1 MGVGYFSDIANFKEG
16 EMVLHCF
23 ERFEFKQL
31 LKSKVRQLPV
41 SKKINR
47 SSTESKIDCFN
58 LKI

>member
-23 ERFEFKQL
+23 ERFEFNQL

-41 SKKINR
+41 SKKNQPLINR
-47 SSTESKIDCFN
+47 IEN
-58 LKI
+58 